1 MNKGSR
7 LGSRFGKKKK
17 EMFLPDVELLQRD
30 RGFRRCSLKAPLDA
44 KNATTLSVWLLSA
57 TIDTIQIDFKDPGEN
72 SRYLGGVNE
81 ENRDNGAESVG

>member
-1 MNKGSR
+1 
-7 LGSRFGKKKK
+7 
-17 EMFLPDVELLQRD
+17 MFLPDVELLQRD
-30 RGFRRCSLKAPLDA
+30 RGFRHCSLKAPLDA